1 MPLETRFSR
10 KGYSTMID
18 VVLFDIGG
26 TLHTVTNSEELRTA
40 FAKRL
45 RERLADY
52 GIYLRGEDHEIGRR
66 LHENAEEYKHFSEQ
80 ILGELPQSRIWNEF
94 YLKDYHIGE
103 ELLAPIA
110 EELSFLYDY
119 ERVQNMRRPHIVETM
134 EALRQ
139 MGMRLGIISNIIS
152 TSFVPHI
159 LREYGIAQYMECVVL
174 SSEAGVRKPNPA
186 IFEIAFQQLGV
197 KAENVAYVGDTLSRD
212 VLGAKNANLGLMILI
227 DNPAIAHRDKGLQGK
242 GIEPDVRIHDLF
254 EIPAILAS
262 YSCGKESKQ

>member
-1 MPLETRFSR
+1 
-10 KGYSTMID
+10 MID

-26 TLHTVTNSEELRTA
+26 TLHTVTNNEQLRTA

-52 GIYLRGEDHEIGRR
+52 GIFIHGEDDEIGRR
-66 LHENAEEYKHFSEQ
+66 LHENAEEYKHYSEL

-94 YLKDYHIGE
+94 YLKNYHIGE
-103 ELLAPIA
+103 ERLAPIA

-119 ERVQNMRRPHIVETM
+119 ERVKNMRRPHVAETM
-134 EALRQ
+134 EALHR
-139 MGMRLGIISNIIS
+139 MGKRLGIISNIIS

-174 SSEAGVRKPNPA
+174 SSEAGVRKPNPV
-186 IFEIAFQQLGV
+186 IFEIALQQLGV

-242 GIEPDVRIHDLF
+242 GIEPDIRINDLA

-262 YSCGKESKQ
+262 YSRGAED

>member
-1 MPLETRFSR
+1 
-10 KGYSTMID
+10 MID

-26 TLHTVTNSEELRTA
+26 TLHTVTNHEGLRTA

-52 GIYLRGEDHEIGRR
+52 GIFIRGEDCDIGRT
-66 LHENAEEYKHFSEQ
+66 LHENAEEYKQYSELT
-80 ILGELPQSRIWNEF
+80 LGELPQSRIWNEF
-94 YLKDYHIGE
+94 YLKNYRIGE
-103 ELLAPIA
+103 ERLAPIA

-119 ERVQNMRRPHIVETM
+119 ERVKNMRRPHVAETM
-134 EALRQ
+134 EALRR
-139 MGMRLGIISNIIS
+139 MGKRLGIISNIIS

-159 LREYGIAQYMECVVL
+159 LREYGIGQYMECVVL

-186 IFEIAFQQLGV
+186 IFEIALRQLGV

-212 VLGAKNANLGLMILI
+212 VLGARNANLGLMILI
-227 DNPAIAHRDKGLQGK
+227 ENPAIAHRDKGLHGK
-242 GIEPDVRIHDLF
+242 GIEPDVRITDLA

-262 YSCGKESKQ
+262 FSRAAKG